1 MPSADPILGDKR
13 SCDALE
19 LVVLPRTGNG
29 DVCLLR
35 FKRHG
40 QVAAVA
46 PIFRDLKS
54 LQGEVMMEREV
65 TS

>member
-1 MPSADPILGDKR
+1 MSWMPSADPILGDKR
-13 SCDALE
+13 SCDAPE
-19 LVVLPRTGNG
+19 LPRTGNG

-35 FKRHG
+35 FKRYG

-46 PIFRDLKS
+46 LIFRDLES